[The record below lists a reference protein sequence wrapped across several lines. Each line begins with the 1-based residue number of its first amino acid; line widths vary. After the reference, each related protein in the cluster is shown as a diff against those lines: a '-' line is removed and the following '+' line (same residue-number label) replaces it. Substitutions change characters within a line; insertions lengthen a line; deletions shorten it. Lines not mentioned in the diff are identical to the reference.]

1 MPPNIFSDSRD
12 TYNSNT
18 RTTLDNLSKPNITKS
33 VSGDNPLFIWPG
45 STTHDLGTLNGKYKP
60 LRGYIRRLNEFYKK
74 MGLDSSNI
82 SNRKCNFQFQPE
94 TVVRSVVA
102 NSSDTQYFFNQDPGQ
117 LTVPIPG
124 QSNFN
129 IKLLFNREAEVR
141 SNRYLGGNGEL
152 RIALGTR
159 PSPTITDDK
168 DSLFA
173 TGEFDQG
180 WVTKIGV
187 LADILVLDAVI
198 GQGINSETVN
208 LIKKIADTAATAAAK
223 NSPAEGTTLTDE
235 QLDEQ
240 DKNKLAEAATK
251 FWTGVSGSNPNLGNQ
266 AFLVPTPVRI
276 VLSNNMM
283 VEGFV
288 LQSSV
293 NFHKF
298 SREFIPTQATVEL
311 SVQALY
317 IGFAKKTT
325 MLTQEDTPV
334 SENGPDEETKTKAD
348 IAVEKATLEG
358 ISSLYASVSHHKGGK
373 DLLNYILKPDPQQSF
388 NFTLPLSKQGN
399 NYRLNTL
406 AQAGGG
412 APSFY
417 WSGKI
422 SMYWDSFVFGASNS
436 RQPTRTSASGG
447 QLVAG
452 HPTGFEQWGTKLNPL
467 VIATGSGKIYE
478 RLPTELGLLDE
489 DVDHVIGD
497 NDSDAFDSSAME
509 QALWDMSLPAASSP
523 RPFEQDKFTVKL
535 EITITLERF
544 GAYYP
549 VGQKIVFNKTVTCN
563 DDVLF
568 KDLTLAKQSQQ

>member
-1 MPPNIFSDSRD
+1 MPPNLWD
-12 TYNSNT
+12 TESQDKYNGKVK
-18 RTTLDNLSKPNITKS
+18 TTLDNLSKPNLANS

-45 STTHDLGTLNGKYKP
+45 ATTHDLGTLNGKYKP
-60 LRGYIRRLNEFYKK
+60 LRGYIRRLNEFYKN
-74 MGLDSSNI
+74 MGLDTSTI

-141 SNRYLGGNGEL
+141 SNRYLGGNGKL
-152 RIALGTR
+152 RTALGTR
-159 PSPTITDDK
+159 PSPSIDDDK

-173 TGEFDQG
+173 SGEFDPG

-198 GQGINSETVN
+198 GQGINNETVN
-208 LIKKIADTAATAAAK
+208 IIRKIADQAAAEAAK
-223 NSPAEGTTLTDE
+223 NAPAEGTTLTDK

-240 DKNKLAEAATK
+240 DKNKLAEEATK
-251 FWTGVSGSNPNLGNQ
+251 FWIGATGANPNLGNQ

-325 MLTQEDTPV
+325 MLTQPQETTD
-334 SENGPDEETKTKAD
+334 ENGPDKETKKDQD

-358 ISSLYASVSHHKGGK
+358 ISSFYQGVLHHKGGK

-388 NFTLPLSKQGN
+388 NFQLGLSPEGV
-399 NYRLNTL
+399 NYRFNTL
-406 AQAGGG
+406 AQANGGE
-412 APSFY
+412 PSFE

-422 SMYWDSFVFGASNS
+422 FMYWDSFMSGTSNS

-447 QLVAG
+447 TLLKGCPA
-452 HPTGFEQWGTKLNPL
+452 GFEHWGVVNNQR
-467 VIATGSGKIYE
+467 VIATGSGIIYE
-478 RLPTELGLLDE
+478 DLPQKWRFETNSSIFHIIGSTGSLL
-489 DVDHVIGD
+489 
-497 NDSDAFDSSAME
+497 SSME
-509 QALWDMSLPAASSP
+509 EALWDMNLPAASSP
-523 RPFEQDKFTVKL
+523 RPFEQDKFTVGL
-535 EITITLERF
+535 EITLTLRRF
-544 GAYYP
+544 DVAYP
-549 VGQKIVFNKTVTCN
+549 VGQKIVFNETVTCN

-568 KDLTLAKQSQQ
+568 KKLTLAKQSQQ